1 MKCTVLTSL
10 IVLVV
15 MLACPIGLI
24 KNTEAATTDV
34 AATVSGITENKSS
47 PSACEYKEFSVLIDG
62 KTTTLSRKD
71 YIRGVVAAEMP
82 ALYETEALKAQAVAA
97 YTFACYRAEGRKGL
111 DYDVTADSQT
121 DQGYVSDAAA
131 REKWGEKAEEYLDK
145 IDRAVSDVEGQLIT
159 YNGECALA
167 VYHAMSSGTTTAC
180 RDAWGKDIPY
190 LVEVSSTGDK
200 INEKYISTAEFTGDE
215 LAQKLSAYATASSD
229 AKNWFK
235 NITVA
240 DSKRVVS
247 LEFCGKE
254 LSGSTVSKALSLRS
268 SNFSIEYN
276 GEKFVF
282 TVLGYGHGVGM
293 SQTGANY
300 MAQQGSSY
308 KEILMH
314 YYKGCEIKALSIK

>member
-24 KNTEAATTDV
+24 KNTEATTTDV

-215 LAQKLSAYATASSD
+215 LAQKLSAYATASDRKS
-229 AKNWFK
+229 
-235 NITVA
+235 
-240 DSKRVVS
+240 VV
-247 LEFCGKE
+247 
-254 LSGSTVSKALSLRS
+254 
-268 SNFSIEYN
+268 
-276 GEKFVF
+276 
-282 TVLGYGHGVGM
+282 
-293 SQTGANY
+293 
-300 MAQQGSSY
+300 
-308 KEILMH
+308 
-314 YYKGCEIKALSIK
+314 